1 MIEMNRKFEQRM
13 MNAALK
19 TVENPPFVRKFAE
32 RDAEVR
38 QLLID
43 VGRLL
48 TQNYDQTWLEQ
59 QRGWLENYQRGE

>member
-1 MIEMNRKFEQRM
+1 MNRKFEQRM

-19 TVENPPFVRKFAE
+19 TVENPPFVQKFAE
-32 RDAEVR
+32 RDEEVR

-48 TQNYDQTWLEQ
+48 TQNYDQAWLEQ
-59 QRGWLENYQRGE
+59 QRVWLETYRRGA